1 MKKED
6 KLCKYFDIPIQHIS
20 DKILKRMNRK
30 SDKKGIEEL
39 IDKLRK
45 EISEVILRTTLIVG
59 FPGESEEDFN
69 ELVEFVKRAKFN
81 KLGVFKY
88 SKEDGTPAS
97 RLKEQIHHS
106 TKKSRLNKIMSL
118 QKEISKGNLEKV
130 IDNTY
135 DVLIENLSFDK
146 KYYIGRTYMD
156 VPEEDGVVFI
166 KNDKE
171 IKLGSFVKCK
181 ITNVRDYDL
190 IGKIV

>member
-6 KLCKYFDIPIQHIS
+6 KICKYFDIPIQHIS

-97 RLKEQIHHS
+97 RLKEQIHHMI
-106 TKKSRLNKIMSL
+106 KKSRHSKIMQI
-118 QKEISKGNLEKV
+118 QKEISKRNLEKN
-130 IDNTY
+130 I
-135 DVLIENLSFDK
+135 
-146 KYYIGRTYMD
+146 RR
-156 VPEEDGVVFI
+156 
-166 KNDKE
+166 
-171 IKLGSFVKCK
+171 
-181 ITNVRDYDL
+181 NV
-190 IGKIV
+190 